1 MLTGL
6 DLQIPTWGGTLE
18 FLVQHIFPEVKA
30 EQFTVFNL
38 YPFSSL
44 SGALNVNFKTDKH
57 YFEEKIHYFAFF
69 WFLINK
75 HSHPNRPLIN
85 LFK

>member
-6 DLQIPTWGGTLE
+6 DLQIPTWGGILA

-44 SGALNVNFKTDKH
+44 SGALNVNFKNDKH
-57 YFEEKIHYFAFF
+57 YLEKKIHYFAFF
-69 WFLINK
+69 GF
-75 HSHPNRPLIN
+75 
-85 LFK
+85 